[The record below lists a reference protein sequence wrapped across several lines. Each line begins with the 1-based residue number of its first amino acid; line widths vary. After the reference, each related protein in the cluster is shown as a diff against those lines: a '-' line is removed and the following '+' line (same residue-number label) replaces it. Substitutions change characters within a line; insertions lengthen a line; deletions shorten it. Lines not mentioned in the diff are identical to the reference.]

1 MSRSAMRLA
10 QTRSAVLGGPAP
22 RLPRCYAEIVRGLLG
37 LVLLS
42 ACGVPESDPPPPGP
56 FLNDW
61 TEVTRIGEYETPA
74 EEVFGSI
81 RAAALLEGGGVVI
94 LDGQGARAVG
104 FDDDGAHAFTFGR
117 RGPGPEEFEDPS
129 ALFRIAD
136 DTLAFLNRS
145 ARTLQLFAWD
155 ATGPFSEIGRHQLPF
170 WPSAGCSMHGRI
182 FILGSHEDLAVHE
195 VNRAGVVLHSF
206 PASDYADEA
215 ASDAPESIAW
225 DLRDQARSGYLVCA
239 EASGQVI
246 HVPYYL
252 GWARAYTASGDLAW
266 HSALPDF
273 VKRMVV
279 PAAGGGAVKYE
290 FDPGF
295 NFSHRVLGAAVVPDS
310 HLALSISVTVPRGQE
325 PPVEG
330 LLALLDLTTGSQTRR
345 DEFGGIVMS
354 GLGRRVAV
362 AYRDPFPTLA
372 ILAREES

>member
-1 MSRSAMRLA
+1 MSRSAMR
-10 QTRSAVLGGPAP
+10 SAKTGPVVRGSPAP
-22 RLPRCYAEIVRGLLG
+22 RFPGCCAKIVHGLLG

-42 ACGVPESDPPPPGP
+42 ACGVPESDPLPPGP
-56 FLNDW
+56 FLDDW
-61 TEVTRIGEYETPA
+61 TEVTRIGEYETPT

-81 RAAALLEGGGVVI
+81 RAAALIERGGVVI

-104 FDDDGAHAFTFGR
+104 FDEDGAHAFTFGG

-145 ARTLQLFAWD
+145 ARTLQLFARD
-155 ATGPFSEIGRHQLPF
+155 ATGPFSEVGRHPLPF

-182 FILGSHEDLAVHE
+182 FVLGSHEDLAVHE
-195 VNRAGVVLHSF
+195 VSRAGVVLSSF

-225 DLRDQARSGYLVCA
+225 DLRDQARSGFLACA
-239 EASGQVI
+239 EASGHVI

-252 GWARAYTASGDLAW
+252 GWARAYTTSGGLAW

-295 NFSHRVLGAAVVPDS
+295 NFSHRVLGATVVPDS

-330 LLALLDLTTGSQTRR
+330 LLALLDLDTGSQTRR
-345 DEFGGIVMS
+345 DEFGGIVLS
-354 GLGRRVAV
+354 GLGERVAV

-372 ILAREES
+372 ILVRGES

>member
-1 MSRSAMRLA
+1 MSRFAGRMARTGSAIPG
-10 QTRSAVLGGPAP
+10 SPALC
-22 RLPRCYAEIVRGLLG
+22 LPRCQAEIIHGLLCV
-37 LVLLS
+37 VLLS
-42 ACGVPESDPPPPGP
+42 ACGVPESNPPPPGP

-81 RAAALLEGGGVVI
+81 RAAALIGRGGVVI

-104 FDDDGAHAFTFGR
+104 FDVDGAHAFTFGR

-145 ARTLQLFAWD
+145 ARTLQLFARD
-155 ATGPFSEIGRHQLPF
+155 ETGPFSEIGRHQLPF

-182 FILGSHEDLAVHE
+182 FILGGHEDRAVHE
-195 VNRAGVVLHSF
+195 IDRTGAVLHSF
-206 PASDYADEA
+206 PASDHADEVEE
-215 ASDAPESIAW
+215 DAPESIAW

-239 EASGQVI
+239 EASGHVI

-252 GWARAYTASGDLAW
+252 GWARTYTASGDLAW

-273 VKRMVV
+273 VRRMVV

-290 FDPGF
+290 FDPEY

-325 PPVEG
+325 PPVQG
-330 LLALLDLTTGSQTRR
+330 LLVLLDLTTGSQTRR

-362 AYRDPFPTLA
+362 AHRDPFPTLA
-372 ILAREES
+372 ILTREES